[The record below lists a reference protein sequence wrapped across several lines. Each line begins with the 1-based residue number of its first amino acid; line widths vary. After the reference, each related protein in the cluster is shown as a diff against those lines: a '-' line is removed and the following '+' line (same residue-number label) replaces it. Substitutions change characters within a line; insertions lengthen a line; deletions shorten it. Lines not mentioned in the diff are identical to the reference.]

1 MKLLAMRFG
10 EDDEDIRVL
19 LRETGIKTVDGALS
33 LLAQMYPRL
42 EPPLKTRLFLEQI
55 LGADTSRES

>member
-42 EPPLKTRLFLEQI
+42 FLEQI